1 MIIHKTA
8 RRLGVKFFKEQGYPK
23 LAKMVEDQV
32 CIDRL
37 FEVAVESLG
46 KKKLKQLYLALP
58 KSLRTYFLYFLN
70 GYNEFRLEQAINQ
83 IWPKFNRMSTSGRP
97 ERRKDFQEFMK
108 EMDEAL
114 QRYFER

>member
-1 MIIHKTA
+1 M
-8 RRLGVKFFKEQGYPK
+8 GVKFFKEQGYPK
-23 LAKMVEDQV
+23 LAKTLVENHLCTDA
-32 CIDRL
+32 L
-37 FEVAVESLG
+37 FEVAAESLG

-58 KSLRTYFLYFLN
+58 KSLRTYFLHFLN
-70 GYNEFRLEQAINQ
+70 GYNELRLQKAINQ
-83 IWPKFNRMSTSGRP
+83 IWDKLYDSHTSDRP